1 MRTILAVI
9 ILVTGSTIANGQNIR
24 PLPQAVQNLSDE
36 NYVVWAS
43 WQNRQAA
50 QRAEEILADT
60 AWDKYRYMKRLSS
73 NSFSRGNTMTR
84 VGNSSQSSTQS
95 GKGWSDRS
103 GSRDGY
109 ADTNFNHQGGTV
121 VTSRQV
127 RYRNSGYVGAGA
139 VITYNPW
146 VRSKGALGNP
156 DWDNLFV
163 PTSKGGTLTLQEVL
177 DQRFGPTNPE
187 KVFKALMGV
196 YFD

>member
-1 MRTILAVI
+1 MRSIILAI
-9 ILVTGSTIANGQNIR
+9 MILITSVANGQGIR
-24 PLPQAVQNLSDE
+24 SLPQVVQNLSNE
-36 NYVVWAS
+36 NYAIWAS

-50 QRAEEILADT
+50 RRAEEVLADT
-60 AWDKYRYMKRLSS
+60 AWNKFTYAKRLIS
-73 NSFSRGNTMTR
+73 NSFSRGNTTTR
-84 VGNSSQSSTQS
+84 VGSSSQSSTQS

-109 ADTNFNHQGGTV
+109 ADTNFNRYGGTTI
-121 VTSRQV
+121 TSRRV
-127 RYRNSGYVGAGA
+127 KYRNPSYMGAGS
-139 VITYNPW
+139 VMIYNPW
-146 VRSKGALGNP
+146 ARAENSLGAP

-163 PTSKGGTLTLQEVL
+163 PTSEGGTLTLQEVL